1 MARRGAGGTNGG
13 ELSFFLGIV
22 MMIGGGYLLLNS
34 IIVRPNFGF
43 GMRAFGV
50 GGVPITSGM
59 ILIVFMFGIGF
70 IFYDRDKWIGWI
82 LAVGSVI
89 ALVFGVIASTTLQFT
104 NMSVFDLLVILVLLF
119 GGTGLFLRSLI
130 AR

>member
-1 MARRGAGGTNGG
+1 MNP
-13 ELSFFLGIV
+13 
-22 MMIGGGYLLLNS
+22 
-34 IIVRPNFGF
+34 IIVWPNFGL

-59 ILIVFMFGIGF
+59 ILIVFMFGVGF

-89 ALVFGVIASTTLQFT
+89 ALVFGVIASTSLQFF
-104 NMSVFDLLVILVLLF
+104 NMSVFDLLVILILVF
-119 GGTGLFLRSLI
+119 GGAGLFLRSLV
-130 AR
+130 ARS

>member
-1 MARRGAGGTNGG
+1 M
-13 ELSFFLGIV
+13 
-22 MMIGGGYLLLNS
+22 
-34 IIVRPNFGF
+34 
-43 GMRAFGV
+43 
-50 GGVPITSGM
+50 
-59 ILIVFMFGIGF
+59 
-70 IFYDRDKWIGWI
+70 
-82 LAVGSVI
+82 I

>member
-1 MARRGAGGTNGG
+1 MKRGAGGTNGG
-13 ELSFFLGIV
+13 ELSFLLGLV

-34 IIVRPNFGF
+34 IIVRPNFGLV
-43 GMRAFGV
+43 MRAFGNS
-50 GGVPITSGM
+50 VPVTSGM
-59 ILIVFMFGIGF
+59 ILIVFMFGVGF

-89 ALVFGVIASTTLQFT
+89 ALVFGVIASTTLQFA
-104 NMSVFDLLVILVLLF
+104 NMSVFDLLVIFVLLF
-119 GGTGLFLRSLI
+119 GGAGLFLRSLI